1 MQSIFNEVNK
11 FFNVKEVSIEGQCL
25 SIKHSLKINTVIDLS
40 FAENIN
46 EIFFYSLNL
55 TDVELVIPDNIK
67 TIHFNNCS
75 IKNVLF
81 RNTENLDNLF
91 FYDSFISGRFIFN
104 KKKEMNNS
112 SKIKFNNVTFEEN
125 SLDNNIS
132 YLFKNIEIY
141 NSRGFI
147 FSVSTHC
154 NSKINIYDSNFSLI
168 FSNIP
173 THKDFDLYINSSSEI
188 KNLKICDSFNF
199 DNNIDIKKVKIL
211 CKIQHL
217 VPVNNMF
224 YKNQYINEFIYYLV
238 KKKRNSFIESYYNIF
253 LIDDLIKI
261 GCKEYTKDFWDFF
274 FSDECTQRFSTP
286 RDSEIFKLIK
296 KHYEIFKIKND
307 L

>member
-1 MQSIFNEVNK
+1 MQSIFNEVNN

-40 FAENIN
+40 FAENID

-55 TDVELVIPDNIK
+55 TDVEFIIPDNIK

-91 FYDSFISGRFIFN
+91 FYDSFISGRFIFIRE
-104 KKKEMNNS
+104 KEMNNS
-112 SKIKFNNVTFEEN
+112 SKIKFNNVTFEEH

-132 YLFKNIEIY
+132 YLFKNIEIH

-147 FSVSTHC
+147 FSVSKLC
-154 NSKINIYDSNFSLI
+154 SSVINIYNSNFSLTFVDI
-168 FSNIP
+168 PIHKNFS
-173 THKDFDLYINSSSEI
+173 LYIDSSSEVE
-188 KNLKICDSFNF
+188 NLKISDSFDF
-199 DNNIDIKKVKIL
+199 DNDIDIKKVKIL

-217 VPVNNMF
+217 MPLNNMF

-238 KKKRNSFIESYYNIF
+238 KKKRNNFIESYYNIF
-253 LIDDLIKI
+253 LIDNFIQI
-261 GCKEYTKDFWDFF
+261 GCKQYTKDFWDFF